1 MFLEDFLNITEIG
14 CPEKYEHE
22 IETYKVEKEMF
33 PDVTD
38 FYNDLRDTMIDY
50 YEQLLDIA
58 NKYYNK

>member
-1 MFLEDFLNITEIG
+1 
-14 CPEKYEHE
+14 
-22 IETYKVEKEMF
+22 MF